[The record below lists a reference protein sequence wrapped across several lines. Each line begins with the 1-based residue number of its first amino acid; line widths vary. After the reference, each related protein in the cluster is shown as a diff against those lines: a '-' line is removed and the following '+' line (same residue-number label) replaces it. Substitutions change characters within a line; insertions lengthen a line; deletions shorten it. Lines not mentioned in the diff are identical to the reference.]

1 MTMDEVEIV
10 ELKEEYCSQVAEI
23 EKKTFSMSWSE
34 KAFLECIE
42 HPDRHYFCAVCK
54 EEVLGYCGY
63 WGVLDEA
70 EIYNVAVKD
79 DSRGRGIGKLLLT
92 KLIDYGKS
100 DNRKRFLLEV
110 RCGNKAAISLYKK
123 LGFKEDGIRP
133 NFYDEPKEDALLMS
147 LEI

>member
-1 MTMDEVEIV
+1 MDEVEIV
-10 ELKEEYCSQVAEI
+10 KLKAEYCSQIAEI
-23 EKKTFSMSWSE
+23 EKRTFSLPWSE
-34 KAFLECIE
+34 KAFLECIGY
-42 HPDRHYFCAVCK
+42 PDRHYFCAVCK
-54 EEVLGYCGY
+54 GKVLGYCGY

-70 EIYNVAVKD
+70 EIYNVAVKE

-92 KLIDYGKS
+92 KLIDYGKL
-100 DNRKRFLLEV
+100 DNRNRFLLEV
-110 RCGNKAAISLYKK
+110 RLGNKSAIGLYKK

>member
-1 MTMDEVEIV
+1 MDKIEIV
-10 ELKEEYCSQVAEI
+10 ELKAEYCLQVAEI
-23 EKKTFSMSWSE
+23 EKKTFSAPWSK

-42 HPDRHYFCAVCK
+42 NSDRHYFCAVCK

-63 WGVLDEA
+63 WGAGDEA
-70 EIYNVAVKD
+70 EVYNVAVKERC
-79 DSRGRGIGKLLLT
+79 RGRGIGKLLLT
-92 KLIDYGKS
+92 RLIENAKS
-100 DNRKRFLLEV
+100 DNRKRLLLEV
-110 RCGNKAAISLYKK
+110 RYGNKIAIGLYKK

>member
-1 MTMDEVEIV
+1 M
-10 ELKEEYCSQVAEI
+10 
-23 EKKTFSMSWSE
+23 
-34 KAFLECIE
+34 
-42 HPDRHYFCAVCK
+42 
-54 EEVLGYCGY
+54 LGYCGY

-70 EIYNVAVKD
+70 EIYNVAVRE
-79 DSRGRGIGKLLLT
+79 DSRGRDIGKLLLT
-92 KLIDYGKS
+92 KLIEKGKI

-110 RCGNKAAISLYKK
+110 RQGNKAAISLYKK

>member
-1 MTMDEVEIV
+1 MDEIEIV
-10 ELKEEYCSQVAEI
+10 ELKKEHCSQVAEI
-23 EKKTFSMSWSE
+23 EKRTFSMPWSE
-34 KAFLECIE
+34 KAFLECVE
-42 HPDRHYFCAVCK
+42 SPDRHYFCAVCK
-54 EEVLGYCGY
+54 EEVLSYCGY

-70 EIYNVAVKD
+70 EIYNVAVKK
-79 DSRGRGIGKLLLT
+79 DSRGRGIGSFLLA
-92 KLIDYGKS
+92 KLIECGKS

-110 RCGNKAAISLYKK
+110 RCGNKSAISLYKK